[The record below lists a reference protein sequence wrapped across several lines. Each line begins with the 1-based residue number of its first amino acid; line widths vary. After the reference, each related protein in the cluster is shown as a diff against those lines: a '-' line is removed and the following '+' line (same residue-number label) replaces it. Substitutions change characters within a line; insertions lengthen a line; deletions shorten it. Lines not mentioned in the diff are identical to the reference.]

1 MEVPSKLVTEELDEL
16 FERLRAHDAKQ
27 HEQQIDCEKRN
38 YLAERAYRA
47 FVCEPRDKRSA
58 DNIYG
63 YRTTK
68 DSHVSKCCHKK
79 SAPADEF
86 IPVGGG
92 ALCNQAKS
100 VFLYS
105 TSRQQYHH
113 RGHIGWAPASD
124 YTPLTQPSPSAL
136 AP

>member
-1 MEVPSKLVTEELDEL
+1 MEVPSKLVTEELGEL
-16 FERLRAHDAKQ
+16 SERLRAHDAKQ

-79 SAPADEF
+79 SAPADE
-86 IPVGGG
+86 G
-92 ALCNQAKS
+92 NQET
-100 VFLYS
+100 FLKHTHKLRLPEES
-105 TSRQQYHH
+105 KKQ
-113 RGHIGWAPASD
+113 
-124 YTPLTQPSPSAL
+124 SAISL
-136 AP
+136 SMRPQRNRKRMKNEKIIDRMRLP